1 MPDEA
6 ARGQVKCPAC
16 GNQFLAE
23 SAINSEQIQLSPKP
37 SWNPESRSDDSY
49 NAPPP
54 RSRDEDIDDIS
65 FRGDNEPEARRRVN
79 SAAAWFFVTAG
90 VTLILFFI
98 DVIKSITIG
107 EIANIP
113 LGGPERDIA
122 MAFVTVVMLGCG
134 AFLIA
139 VSVFLVVAGVK
150 LRSFGGKAWVITGI
164 VLAFVQ
170 VLLFG
175 GSALGE
181 AFVIAVNTREAL
193 DQWKPMSLAC
203 DAISATLNCVA
214 GIKAII
220 ALNNQAVSNAFARH
234 HQQRRRQPVE
244 DFE

>member
-6 ARGQVKCPAC
+6 AHGQVKCPAC

-23 SAINSEQIQLSPKP
+23 AAVTSEQIQLSPKP
-37 SWNPESRSDDSY
+37 RWNPESQSDDSY
-49 NAPPP
+49 DAPPP
-54 RSRDEDIDDIS
+54 RARDEDFDDIS
-65 FRGDNEPEARRRVN
+65 FRGDDEPEARRRVN
-79 SAAAWFFVTAG
+79 SAATWFFVTAG
-90 VTLILFFI
+90 VTLTLFII

-107 EIANIP
+107 EIANLP

-150 LRSFGGKAWVITGI
+150 LRSFSGKAWVITGI

-193 DQWKPMSLAC
+193 HEWKPLSLAF
-203 DAISATLNCVA
+203 DAISVTLNCVA

-220 ALNNQAVSNAFARH
+220 VLNNPAVSGAFARRRE
-234 HQQRRRQPVE
+234 QRRRRPVG